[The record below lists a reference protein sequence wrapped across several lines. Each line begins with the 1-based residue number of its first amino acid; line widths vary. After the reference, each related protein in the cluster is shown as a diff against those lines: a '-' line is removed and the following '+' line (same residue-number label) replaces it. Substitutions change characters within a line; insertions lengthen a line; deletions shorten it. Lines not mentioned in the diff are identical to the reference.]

1 MKKEYNF
8 TSAKSVDKSKVDPAP
23 KIMISLR
30 LDPQMI
36 SKLKDE
42 ADRLGLPY
50 QTLINSILHRFTSG
64 ELIDKKE
71 ARKIAI

>member
-8 TSAKSVDKSKVDPAP
+8 TSAKKVEKSKVDSAP
-23 KIMISLR
+23 KVMISLR
-30 LDPQMI
+30 LDPEMI

-42 ADRLGLPY
+42 ADRLGIPY
-50 QTLINSILHRFTSG
+50 QTLINSILHRFTEG